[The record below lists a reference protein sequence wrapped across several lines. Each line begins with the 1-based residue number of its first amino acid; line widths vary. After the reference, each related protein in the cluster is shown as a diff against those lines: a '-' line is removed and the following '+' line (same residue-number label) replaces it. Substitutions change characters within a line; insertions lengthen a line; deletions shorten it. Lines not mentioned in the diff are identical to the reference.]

1 MKKEKEKNRKAPF
14 LTVIKDT
21 LFALKLSFKYA
32 PFACIVM
39 LLSYLLDSVMYF
51 ITGTYALKYIIDS
64 FEQGGISLEN
74 VAKTVLLMVLIPTV
88 TQLVV
93 DTIVDFA
100 WNVGSIKIEVAINK
114 MVFEK
119 NTQVELS
126 CFENPDFYD
135 KYVKASADITM
146 NVFSITYT
154 VFFFFY
160 TILNT
165 CLYGSVLFTLDPVF
179 IIFAIIPLFGS
190 FFKKK
195 SNELWHKHLTEDKVL
210 HRRCQYTQRVFY
222 SNEYAKEMRLTNAK
236 SFMLKRYDE
245 ASDGR
250 MNVVKKYGKKEMLLD
265 ILGNKISSIL
275 ANPLAIAYAVF
286 SALVGV
292 PWGAPLG
299 LGGCAIVINS
309 VSELSNSF
317 IQITN
322 QYYRLHEKSLFVE
335 DFREFIGYE
344 PQIKENPDGIV
355 PQVGTIKFEN
365 VSFKYFGSEEYVLKN
380 INLELKS
387 NEKIAL
393 VGHNGAG
400 KSTLVKLLLRLYDVT
415 EGRIT
420 LNGVDIRELRTK
432 EYRNLFSVVFQDFKQ
447 IALPVSENALMRP
460 FEEGDEEKI
469 IEALKLSGVYNRIME
484 LKDGYNTVLTK
495 EFSEDGAV
503 LSVGEGQ
510 KLAIAHAFLKNS
522 PYIVLDEPTS
532 ALDPVAE
539 SQMYNNMMSIG
550 QGKGMV
556 FISHRLSSA
565 VSADK
570 IYMLDGGEVI
580 ESGSHL
586 ELMAR
591 GGKYADMFNKQ
602 AQNYV
607 DIEGG
612 DVDEE

>member
-14 LTVIKDT
+14 ITVIKDT

-74 VAKTVLLMVLIPTV
+74 VAKTVLLMVLIPTII
-88 TQLVV
+88 QLVV

-135 KYVKASADITM
+135 KYVKASADITT

-447 IALPVSENALMRP
+447 IALPVSENVLMRP

-591 GGKYADMFNKQ
+591 CGKYADMFNKQ

>member
-447 IALPVSENALMRP
+447 IALPVSENVLMRP